1 MPLNAKKESLMRGFL
16 FICLLSLIIRM
27 RLRRQI
33 QEMNLLEDYT
43 VEGLLLEL
51 ETIKKLRLEEGK
63 IVITERTIN
72 QKSILSAI

>member
-1 MPLNAKKESLMRGFL
+1 
-16 FICLLSLIIRM
+16 
-27 RLRRQI
+27 
-33 QEMNLLEDYT
+33 MNLLEDYT